1 MKTNERNYKAEVTYS
16 TRELTAREKI
26 KFKDTT
32 SAIALDD
39 VVTVD
44 KPIELTIDTVVKIS
58 VENGAIKGDDGK
70 DKEYDVLVFTTDN
83 GDVYKNSS
91 PSFETSI
98 IDIFDELQELND
110 TDPVTVRI
118 FKKPSKNFNGEFIT
132 CSLV

>member
-58 VENGAIKGDDGK
+58 VENGAIKSDDGK
-70 DKEYDVLVFTTDN
+70 DKEYDILVFTTDT
-83 GDVYKNSS
+83 GDVYKTSS

>member
-58 VENGAIKGDDGK
+58 VENGAIKSDDGK

-83 GDVYKNSS
+83 GDVYKTSS

-132 CSLV
+132 CSLI

>member
-70 DKEYDVLVFTTDN
+70 DKEYDVLVFTTDT
-83 GDVYKNSS
+83 GDVYKTSS

-98 IDIFDELQELND
+98 IDIFNELQELND

>member
-1 MKTNERNYKAEVTYS
+1 MKANERNYKAEVTYS

-70 DKEYDVLVFTTDN
+70 DKEYDVLVFTTDT
-83 GDVYKNSS
+83 GDVYKTSS

-98 IDIFDELQELND
+98 IDIFNELQELND

-118 FKKPSKNFNGEFIT
+118 FKKPSKNFNGEFIS

>member
-83 GDVYKNSS
+83 GDVYKTSS

>member
-58 VENGAIKGDDGK
+58 VENGAIKSDDGK
-70 DKEYDVLVFTTDN
+70 DKEYDVLVFTTDT
-83 GDVYKNSS
+83 GDVYKTSS

>member
-58 VENGAIKGDDGK
+58 VENGAIKSDDGK
-70 DKEYDVLVFTTDN
+70 DKEYDVLVFTTDT
-83 GDVYKNSS
+83 GDVYKTSS
-91 PSFETSI
+91 PSFETAI

>member
-58 VENGAIKGDDGK
+58 VENGAIKGDDGN
-70 DKEYDVLVFTTDN
+70 DKEYDVLVFTTDT
-83 GDVYKNSS
+83 GDVYKTSS

-118 FKKPSKNFNGEFIT
+118 FKKPSKNFNGEFII

>member
-44 KPIELTIDTVVKIS
+44 KPIELTIDTVVKIT

-70 DKEYDVLVFTTDN
+70 DKEYDVLVFTTDT
-83 GDVYKNSS
+83 GDVYKTSS

-118 FKKPSKNFNGEFIT
+118 FKKPSKNFNGEFIS

>member
-58 VENGAIKGDDGK
+58 VENGAIKSDDGK

-83 GDVYKNSS
+83 GDVYKTSS

>member
-58 VENGAIKGDDGK
+58 VENGAIKGDDGM
-70 DKEYDVLVFTTDN
+70 DKEYDVLVFTTDI
-83 GDVYKNSS
+83 GDVYKTSS

-98 IDIFDELQELND
+98 IDIFNELQELND

-118 FKKPSKNFNGEFIT
+118 FKKPSKNFNGEFIS